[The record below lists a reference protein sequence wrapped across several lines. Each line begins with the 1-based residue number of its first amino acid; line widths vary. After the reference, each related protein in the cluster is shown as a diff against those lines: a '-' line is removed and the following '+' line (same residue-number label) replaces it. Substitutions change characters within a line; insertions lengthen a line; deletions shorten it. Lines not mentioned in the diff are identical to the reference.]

1 MREWLITLR
10 LISRTFNGYARRER
24 ACLYY
29 SFGGAAGRAGVRED
43 EERES
48 GEVVF
53 HCDSGRDGGGGGG
66 GDSGGEVMMLWW

>member
-43 EERES
+43 
-48 GEVVF
+48 VF
-53 HCDSGRDGGGGGG
+53 HCDSGRGRGGGSG
-66 GDSGGEVMMLWW
+66 GDSGGEDIMVL